1 MVRCVAVSIE
11 LDPAAVD
18 RVLHLGGRE
27 LLLRL
32 VPTARENMRGRL
44 DEIEAAAAEEPP
56 DFVRIERAAHSLKSS
71 AAYVGAKELRALALS
86 MEVLASQFGA
96 EDPVVA
102 EESAAEEDGTS
113 AVGAET
119 ETLLSRTREVFAETL
134 VALEELERRTR

>member
-56 DFVRIERAAHSLKSS
+56 DFVGIERAAHSLKSS
-71 AAYVGAKELRALALS
+71 AAYVGAEELRALALS
-86 MEVLASQFGA
+86 MEVLAGKFVTEDRAA
-96 EDPVVA
+96 EDDRA
-102 EESAAEEDGTS
+102 SEEDGTS
-113 AVGAET
+113 AVDAET
-119 ETLLSRTREVFAETL
+119 EKLLSRTREVFAETL
-134 VALEELERRTR
+134 VALDELERRTR